1 MDAIQKMKAVAR
13 EGWSTF
19 APFEMMTGTVA
30 PVLVRFA
37 GVRRDDRV
45 LDVGCGTGVVALTA
59 ARAGARVTGAD
70 LTPILLER
78 ARENAALAGIE
89 ADFVEADVE
98 SLPFEDDAFDMVL
111 SQFGHMFGPR
121 PDVTLAEMIR
131 VLRPGGTVAFST
143 WPPELLIGRMFILL
157 SDYAPPPPEG
167 TAPPSAWGEPGVV
180 RERLEPCA
188 SEFSFDRACM
198 RFPTLSPA
206 HMRVF
211 LEANV
216 GPVTKIVE
224 QLTGDTAALARFRA
238 ELEQLIGDYF
248 DDQANVVR
256 QDFLMTRGALR

>member
-1 MDAIQKMKAVAR
+1 MDPIEKMKAAAR

-19 APFEMMTGTVA
+19 GPFEMITGTVA
-30 PVLVRFA
+30 PKLVRFA
-37 GVRRDDRV
+37 GVQRDDRV

-59 ARAGARVTGAD
+59 GRSGARVTGAD
-70 LTPILLER
+70 LTPVLLER
-78 ARENAALAGIE
+78 ARENAALADIE

-131 VLRPGGTVAFST
+131 VLRPGGTIAFST
-143 WPPELLIGRMFILL
+143 WPPELLTGRMFILL
-157 SDYAPPPPEG
+157 SGYAPPPPEG
-167 TAPPSAWGEPGVV
+167 TAPPSAWGDPIVV
-180 RERLEPCA
+180 RERLEPYV
-188 SEFSFDRACM
+188 SELSFDRACM
-198 RFPTLSPA
+198 RFPTLSPV

-216 GPVTKIVE
+216 GPVTKIIE
-224 QLTGDTAALARFRA
+224 QLAADNAALTRFRA
-238 ELEQLIGDYF
+238 EFEQLIGDYF

-256 QDFLMTRGALR
+256 QDFLMTRGVLR